1 MKILVIGAS
10 GGMGRLVADE
20 LDSRGIDVV
29 RANRAAGV
37 DAYTGDG
44 LANAARGVDV
54 IVECANVVTQ
64 SAAKSIDFFGTVAR
78 NVSAAA
84 IDAGVE
90 RVVCLSIVNAA
101 DPDVNAKMGYY
112 QGKAKQEEVYRQ
124 ELGDRAI
131 VFRTGQWF
139 ELARTLTDAMSIGPI
154 GISAHMLSR
163 PLAAA
168 DGAKLLADT
177 AINGGVTDLD
187 VAGPADMD
195 MLDAARAIAKRRGTP
210 KWVLGINYGGKAIR
224 SGALTP
230 RGEFKQTPTTFAQWL
245 DATYPA
251 GAAEGAN
258 A

>member
-20 LDSRGIDVV
+20 LEGRGVDVV
-29 RANRAAGV
+29 RAHRAAGV

-44 LANAARGVDV
+44 LAEAARGVDV
-54 IVECANVVTQ
+54 IIECANVVTQ

-78 NVSAAA
+78 NVSKVA
-84 IDAGVE
+84 IDAGVK

-101 DPDVNAKMGYY
+101 DPEVNAKMGYY
-112 QGKAKQEEVYRQ
+112 QGKAEQEKVYRR

-131 VFRTGQWF
+131 LFRTGQWF
-139 ELARTLTDAMSIGPI
+139 ELARTLTEAMSVGPI
-154 GISAHMLSR
+154 GISARMLSR

-177 AINGGVTDLD
+177 AINPAATEID
-187 VAGPADMD
+187 VAGPADLD
-195 MLDAARAIAKRRGTP
+195 MLDVARAIAKRRGTP
-210 KWVLGINYGGKAIR
+210 KWVLGVNYGGKAIR

-230 RGEFKQTPTTFAQWL
+230 RGEFEQTPTTFAQWL
-245 DATYPA
+245 NATYPA
-251 GAAEGAN
+251 GSAKGAR